1 MAEPGGGA
9 GHPPVEVILLV
20 RGGGSIEDLWA
31 FNDEQV
37 ARTLVQ
43 SPVPVVSGV
52 GHETD
57 FTIADFCADLRAPT
71 PTAAAELVAQPQAT
85 WLAGMDALAGR
96 LSDSLQRQLDGRHQ
110 RLDMAAQRLGRPSG
124 LVTRQELRLAR
135 LAQQLRHG
143 AAWTTQRYAQRQD
156 ALADRLPRAVAQGV
170 ARQAQRLDHAALRLE
185 LLDPRL
191 VLQRGYALLT
201 DSGGLPVTRTAQVRT
216 GDAVRAAVSD
226 GEIDLTVS
234 APRPL

>member
-1 MAEPGGGA
+1 CGHGRA
-9 GHPPVEVILLV
+9 G
-20 RGGGSIEDLWA
+20 R
-31 FNDEQV
+31 
-37 ARTLVQ
+37 
-43 SPVPVVSGV
+43 
-52 GHETD
+52 
-57 FTIADFCADLRAPT
+57 
-71 PTAAAELVAQPQAT
+71 
-85 WLAGMDALAGR
+85 R

-124 LVTRQELRLAR
+124 LIARQELRLAR

-143 AAWTTQRYAQRQD
+143 AAWTAQRCVQRQD
-156 ALADRLPRAVAQGV
+156 GLADRLSKAVAQGV
-170 ARQAQRLDHAALRLE
+170 ARQVQRMDHAALRLE

-201 DSGGLPVTRTAQVRT
+201 DSEGLPVTRTAQVRA

-234 APRPL
+234 APRLL